1 MFVFTSAKL
10 TVNDGKI
17 MDVEYVDIVRDSRF
31 FLQLVKIKILP
42 STSLMTLLLFT
53 FPNNGETVLT
63 NIWTIVAT

>member
-10 TVNDGKI
+10 TVTDGKI

-31 FLQLVKIKILP
+31 FLQLVNIKILP
-42 STSLMTLLLFT
+42 STSLMTLP

>member
-31 FLQLVKIKILP
+31 FLQLVKDTPI
-42 STSLMTLLLFT
+42 T
-53 FPNNGETVLT
+53 FCNNGGTY
-63 NIWTIVAT
+63 